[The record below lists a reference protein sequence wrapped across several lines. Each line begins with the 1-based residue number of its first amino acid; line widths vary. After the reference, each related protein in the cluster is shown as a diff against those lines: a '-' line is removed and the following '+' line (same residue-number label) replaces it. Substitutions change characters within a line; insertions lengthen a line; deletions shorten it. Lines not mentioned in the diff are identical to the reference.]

1 MSSLD
6 QILHQRCVR
15 WRSTASIDISVGEE
29 GVIRDEKPST
39 IYKQKLASG
48 ELRPD
53 ENQRVVVNQMDNL
66 YNLLIEYKH
75 DRPKQNYFSKVSWIS
90 Y

>member
-1 MSSLD
+1 MFGGEA
-6 QILHQRCVR
+6 
-15 WRSTASIDISVGEE
+15 TASIDISVGEE

-53 ENQRVVVNQMDNL
+53 ENQQSR
-66 YNLLIEYKH
+66 
-75 DRPKQNYFSKVSWIS
+75 R
-90 Y
+90 